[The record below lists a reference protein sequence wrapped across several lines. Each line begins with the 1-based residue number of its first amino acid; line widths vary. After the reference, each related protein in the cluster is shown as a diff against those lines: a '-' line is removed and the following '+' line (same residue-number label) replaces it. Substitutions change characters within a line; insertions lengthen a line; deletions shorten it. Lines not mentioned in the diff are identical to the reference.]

1 MALALPAFTGCSSS
15 NGKISM
21 LPGSQALWVANG
33 TNVLEFAS
41 TSLTTKGSFAAAPS
55 LTVSSSAFAALR
67 GLAFDSSADLW
78 VVDGGNT
85 DTGGTTKP
93 ALYEFTST
101 QLMSEIHS
109 GLGLMPPNVT
119 IHSNAFVFPQ
129 QVVFDSKGDLWVSD
143 SGANA
148 VYEFTP
154 AQLMASDANGMPNTA
169 ITSNPAFNSGFG
181 RNDAAALGLAL
192 DAAGDLWVANNG
204 ASTIL
209 EFNAAA
215 LAAASG
221 SVTLTPSVVLSNG
234 GGNGGIDNPWAL
246 AFDSSGNL
254 WFSNA
259 GYVGMLD
266 PLIHASNTVV
276 EFPKASLTASGS
288 PTPAVTLSSATVG
301 GNASLNFPTGIAFDS
316 SGDLSVVNSA
326 SPYGVG
332 LYSASQLT
340 TGGAVTPNVLLI
352 GTATTLKAPAGVS
365 FGPAITP

>member
-1 MALALPAFTGCSSS
+1 
-15 NGKISM
+15 M

-41 TSLTTKGSFAAAPS
+41 TSLTTKGSSAAAPS

-93 ALYEFTST
+93 ALYEFTPT

-119 IHSNAFVFPQ
+119 IHSSAFVFPQ
-129 QVVFDSKGDLWVSD
+129 QAAFDSKGDLWVSD

-154 AQLMASDANGMPNTA
+154 AQLMASGANVMPNIA
-169 ITSNPAFNSGFG
+169 ITSNPAFNSGFDA
-181 RNDAAALGLAL
+181 NYAAALGLAL

-204 ASTIL
+204 ANTIL

-221 SVTLTPSVVLSNG
+221 SVTLTPNVVLSNG
-234 GGNGGIDNPWAL
+234 GGNGAIENPWAL

-266 PLIHASNTVV
+266 PLIHASNTVI
-276 EFPKASLTASGS
+276 EFPKASLAASGS
-288 PTPAVTLSSATVG
+288 PTPAVTLSSTTVG
-301 GNASLNFPTGIAFDS
+301 RNASLNFPTGIAFDS

-326 SPYGVG
+326 APYGVG

-340 TGGAVTPNVLLI
+340 TGGAVAPNVLLM
-352 GTATTLKAPAGVS
+352 GTATTLKAPAAIS